1 MEDSLI
7 VVFTKRYDETYQTYL
22 AGLGLSN
29 FSQEGCKVAAVTY
42 PFGGNCVDQHAS
54 GDADILLVSDQE
66 IDESMRNTLQVYI
79 QNNNKIIVVYHKGAR
94 NNFRNDGGTGHKDVI
109 EQLCDDKEIC
119 ATEEHS
125 DSGVAFKA
133 LKQVRVAC
141 DESEPEKYHSAVKQ
155 IFDFACGDPILE
167 AKLDL
172 LHKLLV
178 PPAEDSGGWKEIEED
193 WSNLMEL
200 VEDDPE
206 VNEHGEKYNQ
216 AWEEFIKQDPQQY
229 SDDPFN
235 EKYYGSEEEEGMLE
249 RLRDELLS

>member
-1 MEDSLI
+1 MENSLI
-7 VVFTKRYDETYQTYL
+7 VVFTKRYDETYSSYL
-22 AGLGLSN
+22 DGLGLSN
-29 FSQEGCKVAAVTY
+29 FSQEGCKAAAVTY
-42 PFGGNCVDQHAS
+42 PSGGNCVGQHAS

-66 IDESMRNTLQVYI
+66 IDKNTRSALRRYI
-79 QNNNKIIVVYHKGAR
+79 NNNKKIIVVYHKGAK
-94 NNFRNDGGTGHKDVI
+94 NNYRNDRGTGHKDVI
-109 EQLCDDKEIC
+109 EQLCEDKEIC
-119 ATEEHS
+119 AIEEHS

-133 LKQVRVAC
+133 LRQVRVAC
-141 DESEPEKYHSAVKQ
+141 DKSEREKYHSAVKQ
-155 IFDFACGDPILE
+155 ISDFACGDPILE

-178 PPAEDSGGWKEIEED
+178 PPAEDSGGWEEIKKD

-200 VEDDPE
+200 VEDE
-206 VNEHGEKYNQ
+206 SKANEHGE
-216 AWEEFIKQDPQQY
+216 AWTEFIKQNPQRY